1 MLCASPARAV
11 TRGRSRYCFFVTTG
25 SRGNAPGSPAARP
38 EAPPPSRQGMDVKEA
53 KSLAEGLFDVVLAAA
68 RVEMSHFGPGVAVE
82 RKADLSPVTIADRAA
97 EDIILHGLQRLAPGI
112 PVIAE
117 EAVSS
122 GRLPATSDRFFLV
135 DPLDGTKGFIKGKP
149 EFTINIALIEQAL
162 PSFGIIYAPAL
173 ADFYLTLGPGQAV
186 NARLAPQTSARS
198 LSEVQLQP
206 IRGRVAD
213 PQALV
218 ALTSQS
224 HPSRT
229 TEAFLKRYR
238 VVEQRAL
245 ASSLKFGWLAKGA
258 ADLYPRT
265 GETSEWDTA
274 AGHALLV
281 AAGGSV
287 TTLAGGP
294 LVYGKASCH
303 YINPNFVAWGGEP
316 LPPLAP

>member
-1 MLCASPARAV
+1 
-11 TRGRSRYCFFVTTG
+11 
-25 SRGNAPGSPAARP
+25 
-38 EAPPPSRQGMDVKEA
+38 MDVKEA

-162 PSFGIIYAPAL
+162 PTFGIIYAPAL

-294 LVYGKASCH
+294 LLYGKASCH
-303 YINPNFVAWGGEP
+303 YIKPNFVAWGGDP
-316 LPPLAP
+316 LPPLTP